1 MFGYITT
8 NTPELK
14 IKDYL
19 EYHSYYCGLCRS
31 LGRNHGQGSRLT
43 LSYDMAFTAMLLTA
57 LYEPKEQ
64 LYHKRCP
71 LHPGRKLL
79 MRENLY
85 TEYAADMNL
94 ILTYYKLMDDWDDEG
109 KLKARAG
116 AFALIPEMRKLQ
128 KQYPDKCRLIKDR
141 IRKIRETERR
151 GEENPDV
158 PAGLFGEIMAEI
170 MTPHKDEWRR
180 DLSALGFYLG
190 KYIYLLDAYDDL
202 EDDIRN
208 NNYNV
213 LIRYSDNADFDD
225 MVRKMLTMMMS
236 ECARAFERLPIVKD
250 AEILRNIIYAGVWTK
265 FSERLSK
272 RNVQ

>member
-116 AFALIPEMRKLQ
+116 NSTRTNAGSSKTGSVRSGKQ
-128 KQYPDKCRLIKDR
+128 KKG
-141 IRKIRETERR
+141 ERR
-151 GEENPDV
+151 IPMFLPDFS
-158 PAGLFGEIMAEI
+158 GRS
-170 MTPHKDEWRR
+170 WRR
-180 DLSALGFYLG
+180 S
-190 KYIYLLDAYDDL
+190 
-202 EDDIRN
+202 
-208 NNYNV
+208 
-213 LIRYSDNADFDD
+213 
-225 MVRKMLTMMMS
+225 
-236 ECARAFERLPIVKD
+236 
-250 AEILRNIIYAGVWTK
+250 
-265 FSERLSK
+265 
-272 RNVQ
+272 